1 MFARLTGRIDDIM
14 GTTVIVDVGGVGY
27 LVSCSGA
34 TRAALP
40 GVGESVRL
48 YIETHVREDAI
59 NLYGFINRTEQ
70 EWFRLLLTVQGVG
83 ARVALNILSAC
94 TPDRLALA
102 LMSQDKSIVS
112 AADGVGPKLA
122 TRILT
127 ELKDKVPPTSDFSVS
142 KTVMGNET
150 VRQSTNAK
158 TIKSEV
164 SSSHNHE
171 TDIGADVIS
180 ALVNLGYT
188 RADAFSA
195 WMRVRDA
202 ADVVAGD
209 VSVGDY
215 IRLALTELSKG
226 VAA

>member
-1 MFARLTGRIDDIM
+1 MFARLTGRIDEIM

-40 GVGESVRL
+40 GVGEAVRL

-94 TPDRLALA
+94 APDRLALA

-127 ELKDKVPPTSDFSVS
+127 ELKDKVPQTSGLSLS
-142 KTVMGNET
+142 KTAMDET
-150 VRQSTNAK
+150 VSQSKNVKAVK
-158 TIKSEV
+158 GAGV
-164 SSSHNHE
+164 SPALR
-171 TDIGADVIS
+171 DIGADVIS

>member
-1 MFARLTGRIDDIM
+1 MFARLTGRIDEIM

-40 GVGESVRL
+40 GVGEAVRL

-94 TPDRLALA
+94 APDRLALA
-102 LMSQDKSIVS
+102 LMSQDRSIVS

-127 ELKDKVPPTSDFSVS
+127 ELKDKVPQTSGLSLS
-142 KTVMGNET
+142 KTATDET
-150 VRQSTNAK
+150 VSQSKNVKAVK
-158 TIKSEV
+158 GAGV
-164 SSSHNHE
+164 SPGLNHE
-171 TDIGADVIS
+171 PDIGADVIS